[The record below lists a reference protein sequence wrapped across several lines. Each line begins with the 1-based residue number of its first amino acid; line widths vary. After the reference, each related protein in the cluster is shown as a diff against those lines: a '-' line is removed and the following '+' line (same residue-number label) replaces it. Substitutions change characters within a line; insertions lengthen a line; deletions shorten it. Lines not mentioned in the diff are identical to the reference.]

1 MKSLPESISPYKQTP
16 TFTETTVPAGLLSTH
31 TTKDG
36 VWAKIVV
43 LEGELLYRILEPEL
57 EEVRLSAD
65 YHGVIEPQ
73 IRHQVEPLGKVQFY
87 VEFHK

>member
-16 TFTETTVPAGLLSTH
+16 TFTETTVPAGLLSAH